1 MQISVSTNQI
11 TAPAAPANMGGG
23 AGLVEDAENTG
34 SVAFA
39 PVDAVSI
46 SEAGRRA
53 SEQPIQSV
61 QEIEREAADESDSG
75 SPVAEDDAQDQVASG
90 EKDRSEAQQDVSA
103 ERKEAQDKAEQR
115 QQQADLAVIR
125 QLKARDA
132 EVKAHEAAHAAVG
145 GQLAG
150 SPSYSF
156 QRGPDGVRYAVGGEV
171 PIDVS
176 KVPGDPQATLEK
188 MQLVQRAALA
198 PAEPSTQDRRV
209 AALAAQ
215 QAAEARAELSSER
228 RVGAGSAEDE
238 QSSDSS
244 LSFLAEQRKERA
256 AEQKEEKAEKSRQ
269 ETATSAEIFA
279 EQNQRMRRIN
289 EFLLQIT
296 APPAVS
302 AGDLIDDLV

>member
-23 AGLVEDAENTG
+23 AGLVVVDGAENID
-34 SVAFA
+34 SVSFA

-46 SEAGRRA
+46 SDAARKA
-53 SEQPIQSV
+53 SEQPP
-61 QEIEREAADESDSG
+61 AANPSQTDESTENPTTETADR
-75 SPVAEDDAQDQVASG
+75 PAEDDRAGGQD
-90 EKDRSEAQQDVSA
+90 DV
-103 ERKEAQDKAEQR
+103 QNVTEQR
-115 QQQADLAVIR
+115 QQEVDLAQIR
-125 QLKARDA
+125 QLKSRDT

-150 SPSYSF
+150 SPSYTY

-176 KVPGDPQATLEK
+176 KVPGNPQATLEK

-215 QAAEARAELSSER
+215 QASEARAELSSER
-228 RVGAGSAEDE
+228 RTGTESGQDE
-238 QSSDSS
+238 EPSDSS
-244 LSFLAEQRKERA
+244 LSVLAQQQKERA

-296 APPAVS
+296 APPAAS

>member
-23 AGLVEDAENTG
+23 AGLVVVDGAENMD
-34 SVAFA
+34 SVSFA

-46 SEAGRRA
+46 SDAARKA
-53 SEQPIQSV
+53 SEQPP
-61 QEIEREAADESDSG
+61 ADNSSQTD
-75 SPVAEDDAQDQVASG
+75 
-90 EKDRSEAQQDVSA
+90 KSA
-103 ERKEAQDKAEQR
+103 ENPTPETAVRPRQDDRAGRQDDVQNVAEQR
-115 QQQADLAVIR
+115 QQEADLAQIR
-125 QLKARDA
+125 QLKSRDA

-198 PAEPSTQDRRV
+198 PAEPSSQDRRV

-244 LSFLAEQRKERA
+244 LSFLAQQRKERA

-296 APPAVS
+296 APPAAS
-302 AGDLIDDLV
+302 AGELIDDLV

>member
-23 AGLVEDAENTG
+23 AGLVVVDGAENID
-34 SVAFA
+34 SVPFA

-46 SEAGRRA
+46 SDAARKA
-53 SEQPIQSV
+53 SEQPPAANPSQ
-61 QEIEREAADESDSG
+61 ADESAENPTPETADR
-75 SPVAEDDAQDQVASG
+75 PAEDDRAGGQD
-90 EKDRSEAQQDVSA
+90 DV
-103 ERKEAQDKAEQR
+103 QNVTEQR
-115 QQQADLAVIR
+115 QQEVDLAQIR
-125 QLKARDA
+125 QLKSRDT

-150 SPSYSF
+150 SPSYTY

-176 KVPGDPQATLEK
+176 KVPGNPQATLEK

-215 QAAEARAELSSER
+215 QASEARAELSRER
-228 RVGAGSAEDE
+228 RTGTESGQDE
-238 QSSDSS
+238 EPSDSS
-244 LSFLAEQRKERA
+244 LSVLAQQQKERA

-296 APPAVS
+296 APPAAS

>member
-1 MQISVSTNQI
+1 M
-11 TAPAAPANMGGG
+11 
-23 AGLVEDAENTG
+23 
-34 SVAFA
+34 
-39 PVDAVSI
+39 
-46 SEAGRRA
+46 
-53 SEQPIQSV
+53 
-61 QEIEREAADESDSG
+61 
-75 SPVAEDDAQDQVASG
+75 
-90 EKDRSEAQQDVSA
+90 
-103 ERKEAQDKAEQR
+103 
-115 QQQADLAVIR
+115 
-125 QLKARDA
+125 
-132 EVKAHEAAHAAVG
+132 G

-198 PAEPSTQDRRV
+198 PAEPSSQDRRV

-296 APPAVS
+296 APPAAS

>member
-23 AGLVEDAENTG
+23 AGLVVVDGAENID
-34 SVAFA
+34 SVSFA

-46 SEAGRRA
+46 SDAARKA
-53 SEQPIQSV
+53 SEQPPADTPSQTDESA
-61 QEIEREAADESDSG
+61 ENPTPEAAVRPRQGDRAG
-75 SPVAEDDAQDQVASG
+75 GQDDVQNV
-90 EKDRSEAQQDVSA
+90 
-103 ERKEAQDKAEQR
+103 AEQR
-115 QQQADLAVIR
+115 QQETDLAQIR
-125 QLKARDA
+125 QLKSRDA

-198 PAEPSTQDRRV
+198 PAEPSSQDRRV

-296 APPAVS
+296 APPAAS

>member
-1 MQISVSTNQI
+1 M
-11 TAPAAPANMGGG
+11 
-23 AGLVEDAENTG
+23 
-34 SVAFA
+34 
-39 PVDAVSI
+39 
-46 SEAGRRA
+46 
-53 SEQPIQSV
+53 
-61 QEIEREAADESDSG
+61 
-75 SPVAEDDAQDQVASG
+75 
-90 EKDRSEAQQDVSA
+90 
-103 ERKEAQDKAEQR
+103 
-115 QQQADLAVIR
+115 
-125 QLKARDA
+125 
-132 EVKAHEAAHAAVG
+132 G

-150 SPSYSF
+150 SPSYTY

-198 PAEPSTQDRRV
+198 PAEPSSQDRRV

-228 RVGAGSAEDE
+228 RVRAGSAEDE

-279 EQNQRMRRIN
+279 EHNQRMRRIN

-296 APPAVS
+296 APPAAS